1 MEKSLLNIKTELSYL
16 ESQTDEDL
24 QIKIEKLK
32 KQSTTDS
39 LESILEPWFAM
50 VQEIAYRKIGLKH
63 FDTQL
68 MAGLI
73 LNQGKIVKMK
83 TGEGKTLASTLSVSL
98 NALTR
103 KGVHVVTVN
112 EFRQN
117 ETKNGWEKSTM
128 DWI

>member
-1 MEKSLLNIKTELSYL
+1 
-16 ESQTDEDL
+16 
-24 QIKIEKLK
+24 
-32 KQSTTDS
+32 
-39 LESILEPWFAM
+39 M

-73 LNQGKIVKMK
+73 LNQGKIVEMK
-83 TGEGKTLASTLSVSL
+83 TGEGKTCFYSSVSL

-112 EFRQN
+112 EYLAERDQN
-117 ETKNGWEKSTM
+117 RRKSLQ
-128 DWI
+128 WIGFEC